1 MSRLITALKLANWNI
16 RTQDAEFYPLPREA
30 GEA

>member
-1 MSRLITALKLANWNI
+1 MSRLITALKLATWNI
-16 RTQDAEFYPLPREA
+16 RTEDLELFPLPREA

>member
-1 MSRLITALKLANWNI
+1 MSHLIIALKLATWNI
-16 RTQDAEFYPLPREA
+16 RTEDMKLFPLPREA